1 MAMKLKNRV
10 AASATLAV
18 FLFLAWVTG
27 PLLHLHGWR
36 LWLLRGTLALL
47 GAAAGALVFAFV
59 RQKEGARP
67 KKADKD
73 DDRVREI
80 FSAVR
85 TRLGQAQ
92 GIESPRLGKLP
103 IVMFAG
109 PTASTKTSLVL
120 NCGLEPELL
129 AGQGR
134 QEGVT
139 VPTDPAAV
147 WLAGDAVIVEA
158 GGAIMDD
165 EERWREVARH
175 LVPDRWAA
183 VLSRGTQAPRSAV
196 VCFGCD
202 EFLKPGASESVPAA
216 ARKIRT
222 RLTELVSTL
231 GTRLPVYVVFTKAD
245 RLPYFD
251 DYVRSLS
258 NAEAREVLGVTLRL
272 DETGDGPYAE
282 RESSRIGA
290 AFEDLFSGL
299 GRRRPVQ
306 LLRESDPQIRAG
318 VYEFPREFRKI
329 ADLATQ
335 FLVEL
340 GRPTRLGVSP
350 ILRGFYFTGVRAV
363 TVTDPVSAPA
373 PAHPE
378 EGAGSPAGATAVFN
392 PSAVRKAASPAPRS
406 SSGRRTAQWTFL
418 GRFLPEIVLR
428 DEVARAM
435 TGGGRTVNLLRRGLL
450 AAAVAVMT
458 ITSVGM
464 MVSYVKNRRLAKDAT
479 AALAGVQ
486 GIGATN
492 GAPAVLDDLQRLDDL
507 RVQAARLSDYQQSGP
522 PLSLRWGL
530 YHGNRLAPAVR
541 RVYFDRFRKLLWD
554 DAFTSLVSTLKS
566 LPRKPG
572 PEGDYTQTYAD
583 LRAYL
588 VMTRYPDSATVESL
602 APTLMRHILLN
613 QQSTD
618 DQRRSL
624 VQAQVD
630 FYASQL
636 PRGNPFEPSSNATLV
651 AGTRV
656 YLGEF
661 TDSSAFYDAM
671 LRQAAV
677 KAQAVD
683 WRSNQPVR
691 SPVVVPA
698 AFTREGWERVHKN
711 LSDVDALF
719 AREEWVTGSHTPADE
734 QLARLADALEARYT
748 RDYIGVWEDFLRQA
762 RVVPYGGLAD
772 ASRKLRT
779 LSANQSPL
787 LGLLEV
793 VARNTDVDNEQ
804 VDSTFQPVRAVVT
817 TDSVAPGGV
826 GYLQALSGLE
836 GAVSQAASTSGS
848 ERDMAVQQ
856 ASASTQQATMAVAT
870 ATRSFS
876 GNPRTEAVSRS
887 VEALLRAPITSAQ
900 RALGNVGIA
909 ERNRQGRD
917 LCRSFSG
924 LSSHYPFRASGSPAR
939 MDDVAAFFQP
949 GTGALWRLYNQT
961 LTDLIG
967 PQGNRYAALPGA
979 SPRPHA
985 NFVTFFDRAAT
996 VSDAFFRPDGTGPV
1010 VEFRPVANA
1019 TPDIPEI
1026 TVIVGGTAVT
1036 FTQTQRGGRTIRWD
1050 GREAGAARIRGRVGG
1065 EEVTLVDAPAGPWSI
1080 FHLFDN
1086 ASWTRMGD
1094 RRYRATW
1101 RPTVGGRQLSLIVD
1115 LLFPV
1120 DAPVFDAHWLENL
1133 QCVSRIVG

>member
-1 MAMKLKNRV
+1 MVMKAKNRV
-10 AASATLAV
+10 VASATLAV
-18 FLFLAWVTG
+18 FLFLAWFTG

-36 LWLLRGTLALL
+36 LWLLRGVLAFL
-47 GAAAGALVFAFV
+47 GAAAAGLVFAFM
-59 RQKEGARP
+59 RQRGGKRP
-67 KKADKD
+67 QKTEVD

-80 FSAVR
+80 FSAAR
-85 TRLGQAQ
+85 SRLGSVQ

-103 IVMFAG
+103 VVLFAG
-109 PTASTKTSLVL
+109 PTASTKTSLIL
-120 NCGLEPELL
+120 NSDLDPELL
-129 AGQGR
+129 AGHGR

-147 WLAGDAVIVEA
+147 WLAGDAVVVEA
-158 GGAIMDD
+158 GGAILDD
-165 EERWREVARH
+165 EERWHEVARH

-183 VLSRGTQAPRSAV
+183 VFSRGAQAPRSAV

-202 EFLKPGASESVPAA
+202 EFLKPGASESVIGA
-216 ARKIRT
+216 ARKIRA

-231 GTRLPVYVVFTKAD
+231 GVRLPVYIMFTKAD

-251 DYVRSLS
+251 DFVRSLS
-258 NAEAREVLGVTLRL
+258 DAEAREVLGATLRL
-272 DETGDGPYAE
+272 DATGGGTYAE
-282 RESSRIGA
+282 RESRRIGA
-290 AFEDLFSGL
+290 AFEGLFSGL
-299 GRRRPVQ
+299 GRRRPIQ
-306 LLRESDPQIRAG
+306 LLRESDPKIRAG

-329 ADLATQ
+329 AELATQ

-350 ILRGFYFTGVRAV
+350 VVRGFYFTGVRAV
-363 TVTDPVSAPA
+363 TVTDPMSAAVSAR
-373 PAHPE
+373 PE
-378 EGAGSPAGATAVFN
+378 AGATAPAGATAVFN
-392 PSAVRKAASPAPRS
+392 PAAVRSRAEAPRS

-450 AAAVAVMT
+450 AAAVVALAV
-458 ITSVGM
+458 TSIGM
-464 MVSYVKNRRLAKDAT
+464 MVSYAKNRGLAKDVT
-479 AALAGVQ
+479 AALTGVQ
-486 GIGATN
+486 GIGPTN
-492 GAPAVLDDLQRLDDL
+492 GAPAVLDDLQRLEDL
-507 RVQAARLSDYQQSGP
+507 RVQAALLSHYRQSGP
-522 PLSLRWGL
+522 PTSLRWGL
-530 YHGNRLAPAVR
+530 YHGDDLEPSVR

-554 DAFTSLVSTLKS
+554 DAFSSLVSTLRS
-566 LPRKPG
+566 LPREPDASG
-572 PEGDYTQTYAD
+572 NYTQTYAD

-588 VMTRYPDSATVESL
+588 VMTRYPDSASVESL
-602 APTLMRHILLN
+602 APTLLRHILLDE
-613 QQSTD
+613 QTTD
-618 DQRRSL
+618 DTRSRL
-624 VQAQVD
+624 VEAQVD
-630 FYASQL
+630 FYASEL
-636 PRGNPFEPSSNATLV
+636 PRGNPFEPSSDATLV
-651 AGTRV
+651 AGTRA

-671 LRQAAV
+671 LRQASV
-677 KAQAVD
+677 DAQAVD
-683 WRSNQPVR
+683 WRNNAPVR
-691 SPVVVPA
+691 SPVEVPA
-698 AFTREGWERVHKN
+698 AFTREGWQRVHHN

-719 AREEWVTGSHTPADE
+719 AREEWVTGEHTPADE
-734 QLARLADALEARYT
+734 DLARLADALEVRYT
-748 RDYIGVWEDFLRQA
+748 ADYIRVWEDFLRQA
-762 RVVPYGGLAD
+762 TVVPYGGLSD
-772 ASRKLRT
+772 ASSKLRT

-787 LGLLEV
+787 LGLLET
-793 VARNTDVDNEQ
+793 VARNTDVDNAQ

-817 TDSVAPGGV
+817 ADSVAPGGV
-826 GYLQALSGLE
+826 GYLQALSALE
-836 GAVSQAASTSGS
+836 GALSQAAATSGS

-870 ATRSFS
+870 ATRAFS
-876 GNPRTEAVSRS
+876 GDPQTAAVSRS

-909 ERNRQGRD
+909 ERNAQGRD
-917 LCRSFSG
+917 LCRAFAG

-979 SPRPHA
+979 SPRPHS
-985 NFVTFFDRAAT
+985 NFVSFFDRAAT
-996 VSDAFFRPDGTGPV
+996 VSQAFFRPDGSGPM

-1026 TVIVGGTAVT
+1026 TVMVGGTAVT
-1036 FTQTQRGGRTIRWD
+1036 FTQTQRGGRSIRWD
-1050 GREAGAARIRGRVGG
+1050 GREAGSARIRGRVGG
-1065 EEVTLVDAPAGPWSI
+1065 EEVTLVDAPAGPWAI

-1086 ASWTRMGD
+1086 AQWTRMGD

-1115 LLFPV
+1115 LIFPV
-1120 DAPVFDAHWLENL
+1120 DAPVFDAHWLEGL